1 MKYKEKKCM
10 NKKKS
15 ENNWAFMCVR
25 CAARIEKG
33 GCFMELEVYRRYSQ
47 MARGLEK
54 AELVF
59 KNGRVFSSGTGE
71 FIDGDVAVSDGIVI
85 GVGTYEGETEIDLD
99 GKVICPGFIDSHLH
113 LESTLVTPGEL
124 VRQAAQCGTT
134 TFIVDPHESA
144 NVSGTD
150 GIDYILD
157 QTEEAPANVYVMM
170 PSCVP
175 ATHVDDNGCLLT
187 AGKMKGYLDHPRILG
202 LGEVMDAPS
211 VINGSIAMHEKL
223 HLFRDRVKDG
233 HAPFLAPGDLAAY
246 VLGGIDTDHE
256 CVDYEYAMAEARNG
270 MQVLIREGSAARNL
284 DAIVKGIVEHH
295 TDTSGFCFCT
305 DDKHIEEIRKEGHI
319 NYNVKRAVQLGLP
332 VEKALQMA
340 TIQPARCYG
349 LYQLGMIAPGRQA
362 DFVILDNVTDLNVVD
377 VYHCGKKIIKDEKME
392 VKPCPPHLKNT
403 VHVSGFSE
411 ERLKLKHSGEKAHV
425 IQMLEKQIVTKH
437 IIEEVPCAEK
447 DGEKYFESN
456 EEYQKIAV
464 IERHK
469 NTGKMGVG
477 IVKGYGIHGGAIASS
492 VSHDSHNIIVVGD
505 NDHDMAL
512 AVKEMMRTQGG
523 YTLVCDGE
531 IYATLPLPVMGLMS
545 DAGYENVNEALAKMI
560 PKAHEMGVKD
570 GFDPFITLSF
580 MALPVIPEIRITPR
594 GIYLVNE
601 DRMLRTPFS

>member
-1 MKYKEKKCM
+1 
-10 NKKKS
+10 
-15 ENNWAFMCVR
+15 
-25 CAARIEKG
+25 
-33 GCFMELEVYRRYSQ
+33 MELEVYRKYSQ

-71 FIDGDVAVSDGIVI
+71 FIEGDVAVADGIVI

-157 QTEEAPANVYVMM
+157 QTEDAPANVYVMM

-175 ATHVDDNGCLLT
+175 ATHVDDNGCTLT

-223 HLFRDRVKDG
+223 RLFQDRVKDG

-270 MQVLIREGSAARNL
+270 MQVLIREGSSARNL

-295 TDTSGFCFCT
+295 TDTSSFCFCT

-377 VYHCGKKIIKDEKME
+377 VYHCGKRVIRDEKVE

-411 ERLKLKHSGEKAHV
+411 ERLKLKHPGGKAHV
-425 IQMLEKQIVTKH
+425 IQMLEKQIVTSDVV
-437 IIEEVPCAEK
+437 EEVPWK
-447 DGEKYFESN
+447 VLDGEKYFVPDG
-456 EEYQKIAV
+456 EYQKIAV

-477 IVKGYGIHGGAIASS
+477 IVKGYGIRGGAIASS

-505 NDHDMAL
+505 NDRDMAL

-523 YTLVCDGE
+523 YTLVRDGE
-531 IYATLPLPVMGLMS
+531 IYGTLPLPVMGLMS
-545 DAGYENVNEALAKMI
+545 DAGYESVNEALAKMI

-594 GIYLVNE
+594 GIYLVKE
-601 DRMLRTPFS
+601 DRMLRTPFC

>member
-1 MKYKEKKCM
+1 
-10 NKKKS
+10 
-15 ENNWAFMCVR
+15 
-25 CAARIEKG
+25 
-33 GCFMELEVYRRYSQ
+33 MELEVYRKYSQ
-47 MARGLEK
+47 MARGLEE

-71 FIDGDVAVSDGIVI
+71 FIEGDVAVADGIVI

-157 QTEEAPANVYVMM
+157 QTEDAPANVYVMM

-175 ATHVDDNGCLLT
+175 ATHVDDNGCTLT
-187 AGKMKGYLDHPRILG
+187 AGKMKGYLEHPRILG

-223 HLFRDRVKDG
+223 RLFQDRVKDG

-295 TDTSGFCFCT
+295 TDTSSFCFCT

-377 VYHCGKKIIKDEKME
+377 VYHCGKRVIRDEKVE

-411 ERLKLKHSGEKAHV
+411 ERLKLKHPGGKAHV
-425 IQMLEKQIVTKH
+425 IQMLEKQIVTSDVV
-437 IIEEVPCAEK
+437 EEVPWK
-447 DGEKYFESN
+447 VLDGEKYFVPDG
-456 EEYQKIAV
+456 EYQKIAV

-477 IVKGYGIHGGAIASS
+477 IVKGYGIRGGAIASS

-505 NDHDMAL
+505 NDRDMAL

-523 YTLVCDGE
+523 YTLVRDGE
-531 IYATLPLPVMGLMS
+531 IYGTLPLPVMGLMS
-545 DAGYENVNEALAKMI
+545 DAGYESVNEALAKMI
-560 PKAHEMGVKD
+560 PKAYEMGVKD

-594 GIYLVNE
+594 GIYLVKE
-601 DRMLRTPFS
+601 DRMLRTPFC

>member
-1 MKYKEKKCM
+1 
-10 NKKKS
+10 
-15 ENNWAFMCVR
+15 
-25 CAARIEKG
+25 
-33 GCFMELEVYRRYSQ
+33 MELEVYRKYSQ

-71 FIDGDVAVSDGIVI
+71 FIEGDVAVADGIVI

-157 QTEEAPANVYVMM
+157 QTEDAPANVYVMM

-295 TDTSGFCFCT
+295 TDTSSFCFCT

-377 VYHCGKKIIKDEKME
+377 VYHCGKRVIRDEKVE

-411 ERLKLKHSGEKAHV
+411 ERLKLKHPGGKAHV
-425 IQMLEKQIVTKH
+425 IQMLEKQIVTSDVV
-437 IIEEVPCAEK
+437 EEVPWK
-447 DGEKYFESN
+447 VLDGEKYFVPDG
-456 EEYQKIAV
+456 EYQKIAV

-477 IVKGYGIHGGAIASS
+477 IVKGYGIRGGAIASS

-505 NDHDMAL
+505 NDRDMAL

-523 YTLVCDGE
+523 YTLVRDGE
-531 IYATLPLPVMGLMS
+531 IYGTLPLPVMGLMS
-545 DAGYENVNEALAKMI
+545 DAGYESVNEALAKMI

-594 GIYLVNE
+594 GIYLVKE
-601 DRMLRTPFS
+601 DRMLRTPFC

>member
-1 MKYKEKKCM
+1 
-10 NKKKS
+10 
-15 ENNWAFMCVR
+15 
-25 CAARIEKG
+25 
-33 GCFMELEVYRRYSQ
+33 MELEVYRKYSQ

-71 FIDGDVAVSDGIVI
+71 FIEGDVAVADGIVI

-157 QTEEAPANVYVMM
+157 QTEDAPANVYVMM

-175 ATHVDDNGCLLT
+175 ATHVDDNGCTLT

-223 HLFRDRVKDG
+223 RLFQDRVKDG

-295 TDTSGFCFCT
+295 TDTSSFCFCT

-377 VYHCGKKIIKDEKME
+377 VYHCGKRVIRDEKVE

-411 ERLKLKHSGEKAHV
+411 ERLKLKHPGGKAHV
-425 IQMLEKQIVTKH
+425 IQMLEKQIVTSDVV
-437 IIEEVPCAEK
+437 EEVPWK
-447 DGEKYFESN
+447 VLDGEKYFVPDG
-456 EEYQKIAV
+456 EYQKIAV

-477 IVKGYGIHGGAIASS
+477 IVKGYGIRGGAIASS
-492 VSHDSHNIIVVGD
+492 VSHDAHNIIVVGD
-505 NDHDMAL
+505 NDRDMAL

-523 YTLVCDGE
+523 YTLVRDGE
-531 IYATLPLPVMGLMS
+531 IYGTLPLPVMGLMS
-545 DAGYENVNEALAKMI
+545 DAGYESVNEALAKMI
-560 PKAHEMGVKD
+560 PKAYEMGVKD

-594 GIYLVNE
+594 GIYLVKE
-601 DRMLRTPFS
+601 DRMLRTPFC

>member
-1 MKYKEKKCM
+1 
-10 NKKKS
+10 
-15 ENNWAFMCVR
+15 
-25 CAARIEKG
+25 
-33 GCFMELEVYRRYSQ
+33 MELEVYRKYSQ

-71 FIDGDVAVSDGIVI
+71 FIEGNVAVADGIVI

-157 QTEEAPANVYVMM
+157 QTEDAPANVYVMM

-175 ATHVDDNGCLLT
+175 ATHVDDNGCTLT

-223 HLFRDRVKDG
+223 RLFQDRVKDG

-284 DAIVKGIVEHH
+284 DAIVKGIVEYH
-295 TDTSGFCFCT
+295 TDTSSFCFCT

-377 VYHCGKKIIKDEKME
+377 VYHCGKRVIRDEKVE

-411 ERLKLKHSGEKAHV
+411 ERLKLKHPGGKAHV
-425 IQMLEKQIVTKH
+425 IQMLEKQIVTSDVV
-437 IIEEVPCAEK
+437 EEVPWK
-447 DGEKYFESN
+447 VLDGEKYFVPDG
-456 EEYQKIAV
+456 EYQKIAV

-477 IVKGYGIHGGAIASS
+477 IVKGYGIRGGAIASS

-505 NDHDMAL
+505 NDRDMAL

-523 YTLVCDGE
+523 YTLVRDGE
-531 IYATLPLPVMGLMS
+531 IYGTLPLPVMGLMS
-545 DAGYENVNEALAKMI
+545 DAGYESVNEALAKMI

-594 GIYLVNE
+594 GIYLVKE
-601 DRMLRTPFS
+601 DRMLRTPFC

>member
-1 MKYKEKKCM
+1 
-10 NKKKS
+10 
-15 ENNWAFMCVR
+15 
-25 CAARIEKG
+25 
-33 GCFMELEVYRRYSQ
+33 MELEVYRKYSQ

-71 FIDGDVAVSDGIVI
+71 FIEGDVAVADGIVI

-157 QTEEAPANVYVMM
+157 QTEDAPANVYVMM
-170 PSCVP
+170 PSGVP
-175 ATHVDDNGCLLT
+175 ATHVDDNGCTLT

-223 HLFRDRVKDG
+223 RLFQDRVKDG

-246 VLGGIDTDHE
+246 VLGGIDTDHG

-295 TDTSGFCFCT
+295 TDTSSFCFCT

-377 VYHCGKKIIKDEKME
+377 VYHCGKRVIRDEKVE

-411 ERLKLKHSGEKAHV
+411 ERLKLKHPGGKAHV
-425 IQMLEKQIVTKH
+425 IQMLEKQIVTSDVV
-437 IIEEVPCAEK
+437 EEVPWK
-447 DGEKYFESN
+447 VLDGEKYFVPDG
-456 EEYQKIAV
+456 EYQKIAV

-477 IVKGYGIHGGAIASS
+477 IVKGYGIRGGAIASS

-505 NDHDMAL
+505 NDRDMAL

-523 YTLVCDGE
+523 YTLVRDGE
-531 IYATLPLPVMGLMS
+531 IYGTLPLPVMGLMS
-545 DAGYENVNEALAKMI
+545 DAGYESVNEALAKMI
-560 PKAHEMGVKD
+560 PKAYEMGVKD

-594 GIYLVNE
+594 GIYLVKE
-601 DRMLRTPFS
+601 DRMLRTPFC